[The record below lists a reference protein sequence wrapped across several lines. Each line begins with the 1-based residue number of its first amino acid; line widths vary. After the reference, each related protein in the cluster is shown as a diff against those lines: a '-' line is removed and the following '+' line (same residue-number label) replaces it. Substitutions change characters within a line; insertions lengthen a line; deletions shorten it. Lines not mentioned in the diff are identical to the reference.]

1 MPGIKEMKG
10 KGGWDGQ
17 VVRLDK
23 VVRIDFILIFD
34 QKLER

>member
-1 MPGIKEMKG
+1 MPGIKEMKW

-23 VVRIDFILIFD
+23 VVGIDFILIFD